1 MADSENTPDNGELAP
16 LEELTTPLEIAAP
29 KFLPP
34 DSTLTTPE
42 GCEFRVGS
50 LVWSE
55 GEQRCYEG
63 FQDSDGRSVWIRE
76 AWAEGGVNALRSE
89 AEVITSIT
97 TRMIPQKLALWESDD
112 QAYLVT
118 DIRPGSTIEEAWAS
132 GTLTFPQTLSALT
145 QTAYAL
151 ARLHAAGWV
160 HLGLRPSVIVPG
172 KPASITRFNDCVRI
186 GEKARRT
193 FFYSGYSPPE
203 VFTGQPAN
211 PKADIYGIGA
221 LLFHAANRTPL
232 VETGAELSTFSP
244 PTPVGGVPQ
253 ILHRC
258 LGEPETRYLSM
269 DELHQD
275 LLQLLRRCTPHLRY
289 DIVSATDIGLEPT
302 RTTNQDACGFLTS
315 KTEGEEGPLTW
326 AVLCLA
332 DGMGGME
339 SGEVASQTAV
349 RSLLRLAATNA
360 HVVHDSQQR
369 CSDLKRWISVANE
382 EVCSALDH
390 RHARGGTTIVCAFL
404 WERELISAH
413 VGDSRLYLI
422 RGGKAEI
429 LTRDHSLAM
438 GLVVQGEITL
448 DEIRHHPDRNRV
460 TRSLGERIPLPEYY
474 ADSLQVFT
482 GSSTMLLES
491 GDLLMLCSD
500 GLWEPV
506 TDDEIAFAVT
516 EGGDLTIIARRLLDL
531 ALGRGGPDNATVVL
545 LRVVEERS
553 GSEVER

>member
-16 LEELTTPLEIAAP
+16 LEELTTPLELGAP
-29 KFLPP
+29 ELLPSE
-34 DSTLTTPE
+34 STLMTPE
-42 GCEFRVGS
+42 GCEFRVGR

-63 FQDSDGRSVWIRE
+63 YQDSDGRSVWIRE
-76 AWAEGGVNALRSE
+76 AWAEGGVDALRSE
-89 AEVITSIT
+89 AEVITSIMI
-97 TRMIPQKLALWESDD
+97 RMIPQKLAFWESAD

-118 DIRPGSTIEEAWAS
+118 DIRPGSTIEVAWAS

-151 ARLHAAGWV
+151 ARLHTAGWV

-172 KPASITRFNDCVRI
+172 KPASITRFNDCVKI

-203 VFTGQPAN
+203 VFTGQPAD
-211 PKADIYGIGA
+211 PKVDIYGIGA
-221 LLFHAANRTPL
+221 LLFHAVNRTPL

-244 PTPVGGVPQ
+244 PTPIGGVPQ

-289 DIVSATDIGLEPT
+289 DIVSATDIGLEPS

-315 KTEGEEGPLTW
+315 TTEGEEGPLTW

-349 RSLLRLAATNA
+349 GSLLRLAAANV
-360 HVVHDSQQR
+360 HVVRDSEQR
-369 CSDLKRWISVANE
+369 YSELKRWISVANE
-382 EVCSALDH
+382 EVCSALDR
-390 RHARGGTTIVCAFL
+390 RHARGGTTIVCGFL
-404 WERELISAH
+404 WEGDLISAH
-413 VGDSRLYLI
+413 VGDSRLYLV
-422 RGGKAEI
+422 RGGKAET

-438 GLVVQGEITL
+438 GLVVQGEISL

-474 ADSLQVFT
+474 ADTLQVCT
-482 GSSTMLLES
+482 GSPTMLLES
-491 GDLLMLCSD
+491 GDILMLCSD

-506 TDDEIAFAVT
+506 TDDEMGAAT
-516 EGGDLTIIARRLLDL
+516 LERRLTTCE
-531 ALGRGGPDNATVVL
+531 N
-545 LRVVEERS
+545 
-553 GSEVER
+553 